1 MKEGIQKPGVLYLI
15 PTPLGENPPLEVL
28 PLTVKKIIEDQ
39 NHFII
44 ENEKA
49 ARRFIKKIAPNKNQ
63 EQLILY
69 PLNKFITQ
77 EETETYLDQC
87 KAGIS
92 IGLFSDSGCPG
103 IADPGSVIVAKA
115 HRLGIQVKPIV
126 GPSSL
131 ILAMMSSGMNGQNFA
146 FNGYLPIEQKKRKQ
160 AIIKFEKKAIKDN
173 QAQLFIETPYRS
185 DSLHKEL
192 LKVLLSNTLLCVG
205 CDLSLQNEYIKTL
218 TISQWKNERVNL
230 NKRPCIFIIEGSF

>member
-1 MKEGIQKPGVLYLI
+1 MKESINKPGVLYLI

-44 ENEKA
+44 ENEKV

-63 EQLILY
+63 DQLILY
-69 PLNKFITQ
+69 PLNKFIPQ

-92 IGLFSDSGCPG
+92 MGLFSDAGCPG
-103 IADPGSVIVAKA
+103 IADPGSIIVAKA

-146 FNGYLPIEQKKRKQ
+146 FNGYLPIEQKKRRK

-185 DSLHKEL
+185 DSLLKEL

-205 CDLSLQNEYIKTL
+205 CDLSLQNEFIKTL
-218 TISQWKNERVNL
+218 TISQWRNEKTDL

>member
-1 MKEGIQKPGVLYLI
+1 MKEGIKKPGILYLI

-63 EQLILY
+63 DQLILY

-87 KAGIS
+87 EAGVS
-92 IGLFSDSGCPG
+92 MGLFSDAGCPG

-146 FNGYLPIEQKKRKQ
+146 FNGYLPIEQKKRRQ

-185 DSLHKEL
+185 DSLLKEL
-192 LKVLLSNTLLCVG
+192 LKVLLSNTLLCVS
-205 CDLSLQNEYIKTL
+205 CDLTLQNEYIKTL
-218 TISQWKNERVNL
+218 TISQWKNEKVKL
-230 NKRPCIFIIEGSF
+230 NKRPCIFIIEGPF

>member
-1 MKEGIQKPGVLYLI
+1 MKEGIKKPGILYLI

-63 EQLILY
+63 DQLILY

-92 IGLFSDSGCPG
+92 MGLFSDAGCPG

-146 FNGYLPIEQKKRKQ
+146 FNGYLPIEQKKRRQ

-185 DSLHKEL
+185 DSLLKEL

-205 CDLSLQNEYIKTL
+205 CDLSLKNEYIKTL
-218 TISQWKNERVNL
+218 TISQWKNEKADL

>member
-1 MKEGIQKPGVLYLI
+1 MKDGIKKLGVLYLI

-63 EQLILY
+63 DQLILY

-92 IGLFSDSGCPG
+92 MGLFSDAGCPG

-146 FNGYLPIEQKKRKQ
+146 FNGYLPIEQKKRRQ

-185 DSLHKEL
+185 DSLLKEL
-192 LKVLLSNTLLCVG
+192 LKVLLSNTLLCVS
-205 CDLSLQNEYIKTL
+205 CDLTLQNEYIKTL
-218 TISQWKNERVNL
+218 TISQWKNEKAKL
-230 NKRPCIFIIEGSF
+230 NKRPCIFIIEGPF

>member
-1 MKEGIQKPGVLYLI
+1 MKDRIKKPGVLYLI

-63 EQLILY
+63 DQLILY

-87 KAGIS
+87 EAGIS
-92 IGLFSDSGCPG
+92 MGLFSDAGCPG

-146 FNGYLPIEQKKRKQ
+146 FNGYLPIEKKKRRQ

-185 DSLHKEL
+185 DSLLKEL
-192 LKVLLSNTLLCVG
+192 LKVLLSNTLLCVS
-205 CDLSLQNEYIKTL
+205 CDLTLQNEYIKTL
-218 TISQWKNERVNL
+218 TISQWKNEKVKL
-230 NKRPCIFIIEGSF
+230 NKRPCIFIIEGPF

>member
-1 MKEGIQKPGVLYLI
+1 MKYRIKKPGVLYLI

-63 EQLILY
+63 DQLIMY
-69 PLNKFITQ
+69 PLNKFITP
-77 EETETYLDQC
+77 EETESYLDQC

-92 IGLFSDSGCPG
+92 MGLFSDAGCPG

-146 FNGYLPIEQKKRKQ
+146 FNGYLPIEQKKRRQ

-185 DSLHKEL
+185 DSLLNEL

-205 CDLSLQNEYIKTL
+205 CDLSLKNEYIKTL
-218 TISQWKNERVNL
+218 TISQWKNEKADL

>member
-1 MKEGIQKPGVLYLI
+1 MKDGIKKPGVLYLI
-15 PTPLGENPPLEVL
+15 PTPLGDNPPLEVL

-63 EQLILY
+63 DQLILY

-87 KAGIS
+87 EAGVS
-92 IGLFSDSGCPG
+92 MGLFSDAGCPG

-146 FNGYLPIEQKKRKQ
+146 FNGYLPIEKKKRRQ

-185 DSLHKEL
+185 DSLLNEL

-205 CDLSLQNEYIKTL
+205 CDLSLKNEYIKTL
-218 TISQWKNERVNL
+218 TISQWKNEKANL

>member
-1 MKEGIQKPGVLYLI
+1 MKDRIKKPGVLYLI

-63 EQLILY
+63 DQLILY

-87 KAGIS
+87 EAGVS
-92 IGLFSDSGCPG
+92 MGLFSDAGCPG

-146 FNGYLPIEQKKRKQ
+146 FNGYLPIEKKKRRQ

-173 QAQLFIETPYRS
+173 QARLFIETPYRS
-185 DSLHKEL
+185 DSLLNEL

-205 CDLSLQNEYIKTL
+205 CDLSLKNEYIKTL
-218 TISQWKNERVNL
+218 TISQWKNEKANL

>member
-1 MKEGIQKPGVLYLI
+1 MKDGIKKPGVLYLI

-63 EQLILY
+63 DQLILY

-92 IGLFSDSGCPG
+92 MGLFSDAGCPG

-146 FNGYLPIEQKKRKQ
+146 FNGYLPIEQKKRRQ

-185 DSLHKEL
+185 DSLLKEL

-205 CDLSLQNEYIKTL
+205 CDLTLQNEYIKTL
-218 TISQWKNERVNL
+218 TISQWKNEKVKL

>member
-1 MKEGIQKPGVLYLI
+1 MKDRIKKPGVLYLI
-15 PTPLGENPPLEVL
+15 PTPLGDNPPLEVL

-63 EQLILY
+63 DQLILY

-92 IGLFSDSGCPG
+92 MGLFSDAGCPG

-146 FNGYLPIEQKKRKQ
+146 FNGYLPIEQKKRRQ

-185 DSLHKEL
+185 DSLLKEL
-192 LKVLLSNTLLCVG
+192 LKVLLSNTLLCVS
-205 CDLSLQNEYIKTL
+205 CDLTLQNEYIKTL
-218 TISQWKNERVNL
+218 TISQWKNEKVKL
-230 NKRPCIFIIEGSF
+230 NKRPCIFIIEGPF

>member
-1 MKEGIQKPGVLYLI
+1 MKDRIKKPGVLYLI

-63 EQLILY
+63 DQLILY

-92 IGLFSDSGCPG
+92 MGLFSDAGCPG

-146 FNGYLPIEQKKRKQ
+146 FNGYLPIEKKKRRQ

-185 DSLHKEL
+185 DSLLNEL

-205 CDLSLQNEYIKTL
+205 CDLSLKNEYIKTL
-218 TISQWKNERVNL
+218 TISQWKNEKADL

>member
-1 MKEGIQKPGVLYLI
+1 MKDGIKKPGVLYLI

-63 EQLILY
+63 DQLILY

-92 IGLFSDSGCPG
+92 MGLFSDAGCPG

-146 FNGYLPIEQKKRKQ
+146 FNGYLPIEQKKRRQ

-185 DSLHKEL
+185 DSLLKEL
-192 LKVLLSNTLLCVG
+192 LKVLLSNTLLCVS
-205 CDLSLQNEYIKTL
+205 CDLTLQNEYIKTL
-218 TISQWKNERVNL
+218 TISQWKNEKAKL
-230 NKRPCIFIIEGSF
+230 NKRPCIFIIEGPF

>member
-92 IGLFSDSGCPG
+92 IGLFSDAGCPG

>member
-1 MKEGIQKPGVLYLI
+1 MKDRIKKPGVLYLI

-63 EQLILY
+63 DQLILY

-87 KAGIS
+87 EAGVS
-92 IGLFSDSGCPG
+92 MGLFSDAGCPG

-146 FNGYLPIEQKKRKQ
+146 FNGYLPIEQKKRRQ

-185 DSLHKEL
+185 DSLLNEL

-205 CDLSLQNEYIKTL
+205 CDLSLKNEYIKTL
-218 TISQWKNERVNL
+218 TISQWKNEKADL

>member
-1 MKEGIQKPGVLYLI
+1 MKDRIKKPGVLYLI

-63 EQLILY
+63 DQLTLY

-87 KAGIS
+87 EAGVS
-92 IGLFSDSGCPG
+92 MGLFSDAGCPG

-146 FNGYLPIEQKKRKQ
+146 FNGYLPIEKKKRRQ

-185 DSLHKEL
+185 DSLLNEL

-205 CDLSLQNEYIKTL
+205 CDLSLKNEYIKTL
-218 TISQWKNERVNL
+218 TISQWKNEKANL

>member
-1 MKEGIQKPGVLYLI
+1 MKEGIKKPGILYLI

-28 PLTVKKIIEDQ
+28 PLSVKKIIEDQ

-63 EQLILY
+63 DQLIMY
-69 PLNKFITQ
+69 PLNKFITP
-77 EETETYLDQC
+77 EETESYLDQC

-92 IGLFSDSGCPG
+92 MGLFSDAGCPG
-103 IADPGSVIVAKA
+103 IADPGSEIIAKA
-115 HRLGIQVKPIV
+115 HRLGIQVKPLV

-146 FNGYLPIEQKKRKQ
+146 FNGYLPIEKKKRRQ

-185 DSLHKEL
+185 DSLLNEL

-205 CDLSLQNEYIKTL
+205 CDLSLKNEYIKTL
-218 TISQWKNERVNL
+218 TISQWKNEKANL
-230 NKRPCIFIIEGSF
+230 NKRPCIFIIERSF

>member
-1 MKEGIQKPGVLYLI
+1 MKGGIKKPGVLYLI

-63 EQLILY
+63 DQLILY

-92 IGLFSDSGCPG
+92 MGLFSDAGCPG

-146 FNGYLPIEQKKRKQ
+146 FNGYLPIEQKKRRQ

-185 DSLHKEL
+185 DSLLNEL

-205 CDLSLQNEYIKTL
+205 CDLSLKNEYIKTL
-218 TISQWKNERVNL
+218 TISQWKNEKANL

>member
-1 MKEGIQKPGVLYLI
+1 M
-15 PTPLGENPPLEVL
+15 
-28 PLTVKKIIEDQ
+28 
-39 NHFII
+39 
-44 ENEKA
+44 
-49 ARRFIKKIAPNKNQ
+49 
-63 EQLILY
+63 
-69 PLNKFITQ
+69 
-77 EETETYLDQC
+77 
-87 KAGIS
+87 
-92 IGLFSDSGCPG
+92 
-103 IADPGSVIVAKA
+103 IVAKA

-146 FNGYLPIEQKKRKQ
+146 FNGYLPIEKKKRRQ

-185 DSLHKEL
+185 DSLLNEL

-205 CDLSLQNEYIKTL
+205 CDLSLKNEYIKTL
-218 TISQWKNERVNL
+218 TISQWKNEKANL

>member
-1 MKEGIQKPGVLYLI
+1 MKEGIKKPGILYLI

-63 EQLILY
+63 DQLILY

-87 KAGIS
+87 EAGIS
-92 IGLFSDSGCPG
+92 MGLFSDAGCPG

-146 FNGYLPIEQKKRKQ
+146 FNGYLPIEKKKRRQ

-185 DSLHKEL
+185 DSLLNEL

-205 CDLSLQNEYIKTL
+205 CDLSLKNEYIKTL
-218 TISQWKNERVNL
+218 TISQWKNEKADL

>member
-92 IGLFSDSGCPG
+92 IGLFSDAGCPG

-218 TISQWKNERVNL
+218 TISQWKNERVDL

>member
-1 MKEGIQKPGVLYLI
+1 MKESINKPGVLYLI

-63 EQLILY
+63 DQLILY
-69 PLNKFITQ
+69 PLNKFIPQ

-87 KAGIS
+87 KSGIS
-92 IGLFSDSGCPG
+92 MGLFSDAGCPG
-103 IADPGSVIVAKA
+103 IADPGSIIVAKA

-146 FNGYLPIEQKKRKQ
+146 FNGYLPIEQKKRRQ

-185 DSLHKEL
+185 DSLLKEL

-218 TISQWKNERVNL
+218 TISQWRNEKAIL
-230 NKRPCIFIIEGSF
+230 NRRPCIFIIEGSF

>member
-1 MKEGIQKPGVLYLI
+1 MKDGIKKLGVLYLI
-15 PTPLGENPPLEVL
+15 PTPLGDNPPLEVL

-63 EQLILY
+63 DQLILY

-87 KAGIS
+87 EAGVS
-92 IGLFSDSGCPG
+92 MGLFSDAGCPG
-103 IADPGSVIVAKA
+103 IADPGSEIIAKA
-115 HRLGIQVKPIV
+115 HRLGIQVKPLV

-146 FNGYLPIEQKKRKQ
+146 FNGYLPIEQKKRRQ

-185 DSLHKEL
+185 DSLLNEL

-205 CDLSLQNEYIKTL
+205 CDLSLKNEYIKTL
-218 TISQWKNERVNL
+218 TISQWKNEKANL
-230 NKRPCIFIIEGSF
+230 NKRPCVFIIEGSF

>member
-1 MKEGIQKPGVLYLI
+1 MKDRIKKPGVLYLI

-63 EQLILY
+63 DQLILY

-87 KAGIS
+87 EAGVS
-92 IGLFSDSGCPG
+92 MGLFSDAGCPG

-146 FNGYLPIEQKKRKQ
+146 FNGYLPIEQKKRRQ

-185 DSLHKEL
+185 DSLLNEL

-205 CDLSLQNEYIKTL
+205 CDLSLKNEYIKTL
-218 TISQWKNERVNL
+218 TISQWK
-230 NKRPCIFIIEGSF
+230 K

>member
-1 MKEGIQKPGVLYLI
+1 MKDRIKKPGVLYLI

-28 PLTVKKIIEDQ
+28 PLTVKKIIEDH

-63 EQLILY
+63 DQLILY

-87 KAGIS
+87 EAGIS
-92 IGLFSDSGCPG
+92 MGLFSDAGCPG

-146 FNGYLPIEQKKRKQ
+146 FNGYLPIEQKKRRQ

-185 DSLHKEL
+185 DSLLNEL

-205 CDLSLQNEYIKTL
+205 CDLSLKNEYIKTL
-218 TISQWKNERVNL
+218 TISQWKNEKANL

>member
-1 MKEGIQKPGVLYLI
+1 MKDRIKKPGVLYLI

-63 EQLILY
+63 DRLILY

-87 KAGIS
+87 EAGIS
-92 IGLFSDSGCPG
+92 MGLFSDAGCPG

-146 FNGYLPIEQKKRKQ
+146 FNGYLPIEKKKRRQ

-185 DSLHKEL
+185 DSLLNEL

-205 CDLSLQNEYIKTL
+205 CDLSLKNEYIKTL
-218 TISQWKNERVNL
+218 TISQWKNEKANL

>member
-1 MKEGIQKPGVLYLI
+1 MKDGKKKLGVLYLI

-28 PLTVKKIIEDQ
+28 PLSVKKIIEDQ

-63 EQLILY
+63 DQLILY

-77 EETETYLDQC
+77 QETETYLDEC

-92 IGLFSDSGCPG
+92 MGLFSDAGCPG

-160 AIIKFEKKAIKDN
+160 AIIQFEKKAIKDN

-185 DSLHKEL
+185 DSLLKEL

-218 TISQWKNERVNL
+218 TISQWRNEKADL
-230 NKRPCIFIIEGSF
+230 NRRPCIFIIEGSF

>member
-1 MKEGIQKPGVLYLI
+1 MKDGKKKLGVLYLI
-15 PTPLGENPPLEVL
+15 PTPLGENTPLEVL
-28 PLTVKKIIEDQ
+28 PLSVKKIIEDQ

-63 EQLILY
+63 DQLILY
-69 PLNKFITQ
+69 PLNKFITKQ
-77 EETETYLDQC
+77 ETETYLDEC
-87 KAGIS
+87 KVGIS
-92 IGLFSDSGCPG
+92 MGLFSDAGCPG

-160 AIIKFEKKAIKDN
+160 AIIQFEKKAIKDN

-185 DSLHKEL
+185 DSLLKEL

-218 TISQWKNERVNL
+218 TISQWRNEKADL
-230 NKRPCIFIIEGSF
+230 NRRPCIFIIEGSF

>member
-1 MKEGIQKPGVLYLI
+1 MKDRIKKPGVLYLI

-63 EQLILY
+63 DQLILY

-92 IGLFSDSGCPG
+92 MGLFSDAGCPG

-146 FNGYLPIEQKKRKQ
+146 FNGYLPIEKKKRRQ

-185 DSLHKEL
+185 DSLLNEL

-205 CDLSLQNEYIKTL
+205 CDLSLKNEYIKTL
-218 TISQWKNERVNL
+218 TISQWKNEKANL

>member
-1 MKEGIQKPGVLYLI
+1 MKEGIKKPGILYLI

-63 EQLILY
+63 DQLIMY
-69 PLNKFITQ
+69 PLNKFITP
-77 EETETYLDQC
+77 EETESYLDQC

-92 IGLFSDSGCPG
+92 MGLFSDAGCPG
-103 IADPGSVIVAKA
+103 IADPGSEIIAKA
-115 HRLGIQVKPIV
+115 HRLGIQVKPLV

-146 FNGYLPIEQKKRKQ
+146 FNGYLPIEQKKRRQ

-185 DSLHKEL
+185 DSLIKEL

-218 TISQWKNERVNL
+218 TISQWKNEKTNL

>member
-1 MKEGIQKPGVLYLI
+1 MKDRIKKPGVLYLI

-63 EQLILY
+63 DQLILY

-87 KAGIS
+87 EAGVS
-92 IGLFSDSGCPG
+92 MGLFSDAGCPG

-146 FNGYLPIEQKKRKQ
+146 FNGYLPIEKKKRRQ

-185 DSLHKEL
+185 DSLLNEL

-205 CDLSLQNEYIKTL
+205 CDLSLKNEYIKTL
-218 TISQWKNERVNL
+218 TISQWKNEKANL

>member
-1 MKEGIQKPGVLYLI
+1 MKDGIKKPGVLYLI

-28 PLTVKKIIEDQ
+28 PLTVKKIIEDH

-63 EQLILY
+63 DQLILY

-87 KAGIS
+87 EAGIS
-92 IGLFSDSGCPG
+92 MGLFSDAGCPG

-146 FNGYLPIEQKKRKQ
+146 FNGYLPIEKKKRRQ

-185 DSLHKEL
+185 DSLLNEL

-205 CDLSLQNEYIKTL
+205 CDLSLKNEYIKTL
-218 TISQWKNERVNL
+218 TISQWKNEKANL